1 MDNIM
6 INKNMYFKNS
16 NNNYSIP
23 NVDFKKLNNKIEA
36 NEKEVIIDMR
46 KKQFSLDNISNNNEK
61 DTTLIV
67 QPSLKDE
74 LNLESDMFAAYPQSN
89 IPFSYSNSWIGM

>member
-1 MDNIM
+1 MNNIM

-16 NNNYSIP
+16 NDNYSIP

-46 KKQFSLDNISNNNEK
+46 KKQF
-61 DTTLIV
+61 
-67 QPSLKDE
+67 
-74 LNLESDMFAAYPQSN
+74 
-89 IPFSYSNSWIGM
+89 